1 MKQLL
6 AVMNLLVFLSTASVA
21 QEINNNVVD
30 KKFVAVTGALI
41 SATIVD
47 IEGTFA
53 VRNSLKNNPDYYF
66 HERNPLLRPFVNAGR
81 PATYAILGGMD
92 AGVLALSYK
101 MKKSANPTIRRLW
114 LLPPVMLAIGH
125 AFAGAS
131 NYRLSRLR

>member
-6 AVMNLLVFLSTASVA
+6 AVLSLSIFLSAASVA
-21 QEINNNVVD
+21 QDIKKVVD
-30 KKFVAVTGALI
+30 AKFVAVAGALI
-41 SATIVD
+41 GTTIMDV
-47 IEGTFA
+47 EGTEA
-53 VRNSLKNNPDYYF
+53 VRNSLKGNKEFYF